1 MRQQGDNQLI
11 KMLNNIRI
19 AKLDDDDD
27 IATLK
32 SKFIDPSIANLQSD
46 TLHIFA
52 ENAPADRHNL
62 AKLEA
67 FDSPLHNI
75 PSVDLIPKNVSP
87 QKMEEVLNRN
97 QSNTGELAQLLRIK
111 VNGRVMLT
119 VNIDVKDR
127 LVNGQLGTV
136 IYIAKNHRNEVFK
149 IKVQFDDNRAGLMK
163 INTDIFAKQRCW
175 VPIDKTELKIK
186 VKLNKDTSPI
196 VQRTQFPL
204 MFSWACTSHKVQ
216 GLS

>member
-1 MRQQGDNQLI
+1 
-11 KMLNNIRI
+11 MLNNIRI

-27 IATLK
+27 IAILK

-52 ENAPADRHNL
+52 ENALADRHNL

-75 PSVDLIPKNVSP
+75 PSIDLIPKNVSP

-136 IYIAKNHRNEVFK
+136 MHIAKNHRNEVFK
-149 IKVQFDDNRAGLMK
+149 IKV
-163 INTDIFAKQRCW
+163 
-175 VPIDKTELKIK
+175 
-186 VKLNKDTSPI
+186 
-196 VQRTQFPL
+196 
-204 MFSWACTSHKVQ
+204 
-216 GLS
+216 